1 MTFRSF
7 VRPLFVALSL
17 AFATTA
23 AAPAFADN
31 AGDKAAEHSKGKGKG
46 KDKEKR
52 GKGKKVEF
60 PIDAEKFSKHV
71 DARITRVK
79 DKLTDALSKKGV
91 GDAEKTKI
99 LKDFDDGA
107 AIVRAAVKR
116 AGKDGTVTKEEAK
129 DVRVLVKDLRKQL
142 KDKLPKKAEK
152 AKDV

>member
-1 MTFRSF
+1 MMFRSF

-31 AGDKAAEHSKGKGKG
+31 AGDKAAEHAKGKG
-46 KDKEKR
+46 KEKR

-79 DKLTDALSKKGV
+79 DKLTDALAKKGV